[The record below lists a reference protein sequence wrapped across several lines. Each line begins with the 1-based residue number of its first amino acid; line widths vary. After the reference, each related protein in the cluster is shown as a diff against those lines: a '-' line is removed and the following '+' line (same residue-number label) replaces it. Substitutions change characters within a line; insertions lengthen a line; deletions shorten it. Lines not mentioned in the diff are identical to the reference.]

1 MKILIAGDSFAA
13 KWPSKDTNVGWVEK
27 LAGQFDVVNVA
38 QAGVGEYKIYKQLTN
53 IELEK
58 FDLVIVSHTS
68 PSRVHTRN
76 HPLHKEGLHKDCD
89 LIITDLIGHFQPFNS
104 NLQIS
109 KSWFKYHYDEE
120 YQIDIYELLR
130 EKIKSIINIPYI
142 SMTHVGI
149 SAVLSTEFNNIDFS
163 KLWAVE
169 RGDVN
174 HYTKK
179 GNDTIFETI
188 LQILEGAKNG

>member
-13 KWPSKDTNVGWVEK
+13 KWPSKDTNIGWVEK
-27 LAGQFDVVNVA
+27 LAEQFDVVNVA

-89 LIITDLIGHFQPFNS
+89 LIVTDLIGHFQPFNN

-142 SMTHVGI
+142 SMTHVSI

-163 KLWAVE
+163 KLWAAE

-179 GNDTIFETI
+179 GNDMIVETI